1 MNIDPI
7 LSVFVG
13 IAFLILIISIF
24 LRSFQQPYVIAYI
37 IAGIFIGPVLGLV
50 TNENLVSSL
59 GTIGV
64 VLLLFFVGIEISLP
78 KLLSNWRVAIFG
90 TFFQILIS
98 VAFVLLIGV
107 WLKWSLERI
116 ILLGFVISLSSTAVV
131 VKILQDMHEM
141 NTKIGQNVMSILLV
155 QDLAVIPMLIVLN
168 LLGGKAPTMAQIY
181 LQLIGGLAIIGFV
194 VWIIYKRKLSL
205 PFSKFA
211 KNDRE
216 MQVFAALLICFGL
229 AFITGLVGLSTALGA
244 FIAGIVV
251 SITKETHWVSK
262 SLEPFYVVFVA
273 IFFVSIGMLIDIAF
287 IIEHIGMVILLV
299 VIALII
305 NTFINAIVFRFL
317 GDNWKESFYS
327 GALLSQIGEF
337 SFVLGAIGFQS
348 GIITEFGYKAA
359 IAVISITFFLSPLW
373 ISLIKKH
380 TIKKNII

>member
-131 VKILQDMHEM
+131 VKILQDLHEM